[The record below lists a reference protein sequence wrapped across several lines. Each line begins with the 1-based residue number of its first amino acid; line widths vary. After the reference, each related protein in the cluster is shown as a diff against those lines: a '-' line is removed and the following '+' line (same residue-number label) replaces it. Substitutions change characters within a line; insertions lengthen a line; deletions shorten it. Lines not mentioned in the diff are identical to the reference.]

1 MRSGRG
7 HHDPEPGLWDSEWRF
22 GRGRAWR
29 GWRREVPEFRRP
41 VPSRGRTPLAQV
53 AEMGSDSS
61 AVGRRRGVAAGAGAQ
76 PVRRLRER
84 TSGGKATAHPE
95 PRHRAGRPLH
105 LPPGAG
111 LAPTGGEAAGQGR
124 RAPESGRGP
133 PLRSR
138 PWVRQRPKNQASREP
153 SVACSPQGAPFG
165 SSVTHGPAMAAGR
178 TRSGQPAP
186 HSQPCPP
193 QDSGRAG
200 GAGGSSGLPP
210 IPASQRRC
218 SPTPCTAWAAL
229 RVTAP
234 VLRARACSPR
244 TGARRSGSDLLALPR
259 LASAAHSSGPRPD
272 LAQVTQA

>member
-76 PVRRLRER
+76 PVCR
-84 TSGGKATAHPE
+84 GKATAHPE

-124 RAPESGRGP
+124 RAPERGRGP

-200 GAGGSSGLPP
+200 GAEG
-210 IPASQRRC
+210 Q
-218 SPTPCTAWAAL
+218 
-229 RVTAP
+229 
-234 VLRARACSPR
+234 LRAPTHSRQPEAVLADPLHSLGSPAC
-244 TGARRSGSDLLALPR
+244 
-259 LASAAHSSGPRPD
+259 HGPRPQSQGLQPTHRCPPVRLR
-272 LAQVTQA
+272 LARASSFGFRRPLQRAAP

>member
-1 MRSGRG
+1 MAGLAEGGPRVQTACALTWQDTVGPGGRDG
-7 HHDPEPGLWDSEWRF
+7 IRLL
-22 GRGRAWR
+22 RGGAETGSR
-29 GWRREVPEFRRP
+29 GW
-41 VPSRGRTPLAQV
+41 SRGAARPQ
-53 AEMGSDSS
+53 AEGED
-61 AVGRRRGVAAGAGAQ
+61 V
-76 PVRRLRER
+76 
-84 TSGGKATAHPE
+84 GGKATAHPE
-95 PRHRAGRPLH
+95 PRHRAGRP
-105 LPPGAG
+105 
-111 LAPTGGEAAGQGR
+111 ER
-124 RAPESGRGP
+124 GRGP

>member
-1 MRSGRG
+1 
-7 HHDPEPGLWDSEWRF
+7 
-22 GRGRAWR
+22 
-29 GWRREVPEFRRP
+29 
-41 VPSRGRTPLAQV
+41 
-53 AEMGSDSS
+53 MGSDSS

-84 TSGGKATAHPE
+84 TSGGSHRTQPE

-124 RAPESGRGP
+124 RAPERGRGP

-165 SSVTHGPAMAAGR
+165 SSVTHGPAMAAGW

-200 GAGGSSGLPP
+200 GAEG
-210 IPASQRRC
+210 Q
-218 SPTPCTAWAAL
+218 
-229 RVTAP
+229 
-234 VLRARACSPR
+234 LRAPTHSRQPEAVLADPLHSLGSPACHGRPQSQGLQPTHR
-244 TGARRSGSDLLALPR
+244 CPPGRLR
-259 LASAAHSSGPRPD
+259 LARASSFGFRRPLQRAAP
-272 LAQVTQA
+272 

>member
-1 MRSGRG
+1 MAGLAEGGPRVQTACALTWQDTVGPGGRDG
-7 HHDPEPGLWDSEWRF
+7 IRLL
-22 GRGRAWR
+22 RGGAETGSR
-29 GWRREVPEFRRP
+29 GW
-41 VPSRGRTPLAQV
+41 SRGAARPQ
-53 AEMGSDSS
+53 AEGED
-61 AVGRRRGVAAGAGAQ
+61 V
-76 PVRRLRER
+76 
-84 TSGGKATAHPE
+84 GGKATAHPE
-95 PRHRAGRPLH
+95 PRHRAGRP
-105 LPPGAG
+105 
-111 LAPTGGEAAGQGR
+111 ER
-124 RAPESGRGP
+124 GRGP

-234 VLRARACSPR
+234 VLRAKACSPR

>member
-1 MRSGRG
+1 MAGLAEGGPRVQTACALTWQDTVGPGGRDG
-7 HHDPEPGLWDSEWRF
+7 IRLL
-22 GRGRAWR
+22 RGGAETGSR
-29 GWRREVPEFRRP
+29 GW
-41 VPSRGRTPLAQV
+41 SRGAARPQ
-53 AEMGSDSS
+53 AEGED
-61 AVGRRRGVAAGAGAQ
+61 VGG
-76 PVRRLRER
+76 E
-84 TSGGKATAHPE
+84 ATAHPE

-124 RAPESGRGP
+124 RAPERGRGP

-165 SSVTHGPAMAAGR
+165 SSVTHGPAMAAGW

-200 GAGGSSGLPP
+200 GAEG
-210 IPASQRRC
+210 Q
-218 SPTPCTAWAAL
+218 
-229 RVTAP
+229 
-234 VLRARACSPR
+234 LRAPTHSRQPEAVLADPLHSLGSPAC
-244 TGARRSGSDLLALPR
+244 
-259 LASAAHSSGPRPD
+259 HGPRPQSQGLQPTHRCPPVRLR
-272 LAQVTQA
+272 LARASSFGFRRPLQRAAP

>member
-1 MRSGRG
+1 MAGLAEGGPRVQTACALTWQDTVGPGGRDG
-7 HHDPEPGLWDSEWRF
+7 IRLL
-22 GRGRAWR
+22 RGGAETGSR
-29 GWRREVPEFRRP
+29 GW
-41 VPSRGRTPLAQV
+41 SRGAARPQ
-53 AEMGSDSS
+53 AEGED
-61 AVGRRRGVAAGAGAQ
+61 VGR
-76 PVRRLRER
+76 
-84 TSGGKATAHPE
+84 KATAHPE

-124 RAPESGRGP
+124 RAPERGRGP

-165 SSVTHGPAMAAGR
+165 SSVTHGPAMAPGR

>member
-1 MRSGRG
+1 MAGLAEGGPRVQTACALTWQDTVGPGGRDG
-7 HHDPEPGLWDSEWRF
+7 IRLL
-22 GRGRAWR
+22 RGGAETGSR
-29 GWRREVPEFRRP
+29 GW
-41 VPSRGRTPLAQV
+41 SRGAARPQ
-53 AEMGSDSS
+53 AEGED
-61 AVGRRRGVAAGAGAQ
+61 VGR
-76 PVRRLRER
+76 
-84 TSGGKATAHPE
+84 KATAHPE

-124 RAPESGRGP
+124 RAPERGRGP

-165 SSVTHGPAMAAGR
+165 SSVTHGPAMAPGR

-200 GAGGSSGLPP
+200 GAEG
-210 IPASQRRC
+210 Q
-218 SPTPCTAWAAL
+218 
-229 RVTAP
+229 
-234 VLRARACSPR
+234 LRAPTHSRQPEAVLADPLHSLGSPAC
-244 TGARRSGSDLLALPR
+244 
-259 LASAAHSSGPRPD
+259 HGPRPQSQGLQPTHRCPPVRLR
-272 LAQVTQA
+272 LARASSFGFRRPLQRAAP